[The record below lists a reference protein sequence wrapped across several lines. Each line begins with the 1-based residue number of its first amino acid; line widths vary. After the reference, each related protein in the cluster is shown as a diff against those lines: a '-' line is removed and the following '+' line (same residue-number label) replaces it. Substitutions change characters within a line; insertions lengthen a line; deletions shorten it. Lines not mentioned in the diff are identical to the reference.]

1 MDILALIPARSGSK
15 GLPGKNTKLLG
26 DKPLLAYTIEHA
38 LDTQLFLKVIVSTD
52 CEKIATIA
60 KKYGAEVPFIRPKEL
75 ASDTASSIAVV
86 QHALDYYKKRG
97 QYFNAVCLLQP
108 TTPFRAPGLIANC
121 IQKMNN
127 ENWDAVVSVLPVP
140 DEFNPHWVF
149 ESDNEGALTIATG
162 ETEIIKRR
170 QDLPRAYFRDG
181 AVYLTQTA
189 WLEKGTFYGKKL
201 GFVEAD
207 PKLAVNIDTWA
218 DWEKAEQLLLQFN
231 TNS

>member
-15 GLPGKNTKLLG
+15 GLPGKNTKILG

-52 CEKIATIA
+52 CETIATIA
-60 KKYGAEVPFIRPKEL
+60 KKYGAEVPFIRPEEL

-86 QHALDYYKKRG
+86 QHALDYYKERG
-97 QYFNAVCLLQP
+97 QLFNAVCLLQP

-149 ESDNEGALTIATG
+149 EADNKGALSIATG
-162 ETEIIKRR
+162 EAEIIKRR
-170 QDLPRAYFRDG
+170 QDLPQAYFRDG

-189 WLEKGTFYGKKL
+189 WLVKGTFYGEKL

-218 DWEKAEQLLLQFN
+218 DWEKAEQLLQQFN
-231 TNS
+231 TKS